1 MSRLNIRY
9 SIFILIFGLA
19 VTACEDQPPTTY
31 DPVPFLEA
39 YLTVDEP
46 VQDIV
51 VAMSQPITEPFA
63 YGDMMIPDAEVTL
76 SAKGVD
82 YELQYVERNGV
93 GSYLFPDSSIT
104 VKPET
109 HYEITVRLQDG
120 RTMRAETVTPQRIG
134 WITPPREFLQYP
146 QDTTRLFSPD
156 SLRIEWT
163 PGNSEEYIVRVRVL
177 DTLGYGKYLDPP
189 TVETNERTN
198 NIPFEEP
205 DDPTFYT
212 FTRWGFVQ
220 TSQAPTVWAAFRWF
234 GLNEVAILAPDK
246 PLLDWFKSTQW
257 GGRSVEYRAEY
268 SNVEGGVG
276 IFASASIVRQ
286 NVFVLK
292 RKKQ

>member
-1 MSRLNIRY
+1 MTKVLFRY
-9 SIFILIFGLA
+9 SMVLLVVA
-19 VTACEDQPPTTY
+19 VAFTACEDEPPTTY

-39 YLTVDEP
+39 YLTVDKP
-46 VQDIV
+46 VQGIIV
-51 VAMSQPITEPFA
+51 AISQPITEPFD
-63 YGDMMIPDAEVTL
+63 YGDMMISDAEVTL

-82 YELQYVERNGV
+82 YELRYVERNGV
-93 GSYLFPDSSIT
+93 GSYLLPDSSIT
-104 VKPET
+104 VKPDT
-109 HYEITVRLQDG
+109 RYEITVRLPNG
-120 RTMRAETVTPQRIG
+120 KSMYAETVTPQRIG

-163 PGNSEEYIVRVRVL
+163 PGNSTEYIVRVRVL
-177 DTLGYGKYLDPP
+177 DTLGYGRYLDPP
-189 TVETNERTN
+189 VVEKNERTN

-220 TSQAPTVWAAFRWF
+220 TSRAPTVWAAFRWF

-246 PLLDWFKSTQW
+246 PMLDWFKSTQW
-257 GGRSVEYRAEY
+257 GGRSVVYRPEY

-292 RKKQ
+292 NKKQ